1 MIIKNIPKE
10 VKTALNILNKNGF
23 EAYIVGG
30 CVRDSLLG
38 VVPNDWDITT
48 SARPEEITE
57 CFDDFRTINT
67 GLKHGTVTVIINGRQ
82 LEVTTYRIDGE
93 YTDNRRPDSVI
104 FTKDVSCDLKRRDF
118 TINSLA
124 YNKGGIID
132 LFGGARDIERK
143 IVKCVGDPDER
154 FNEDGLRILR
164 ALRFASVLGFNIDA
178 RTSSSIH
185 SNRNLLSNISRERIS
200 SELNKLITGVNY
212 HDILNEYRDV
222 IEVFIPEIANIGE
235 GNWSVILDSMGYG
248 EGAVLR
254 LALLL
259 HETNE
264 AEKILRN
271 LKYDGAT
278 IKSVKLIEAY
288 KDEEV
293 IPDKIFIKTILSKIG
308 YNNFINLLKFKTAVF
323 KALKRERELEN
334 IKSAEKILN
343 EILINKECYN
353 LNMLEINGEDL
364 IKEGFTKGVVLG
376 SVLKEIL
383 KLVIEEK
390 LENRKEALVDCARK
404 LKNNC

>member
-48 SARPEEITE
+48 SARPEEITG
-57 CFDDFRTINT
+57 CFEGFRTINT

-132 LFGGARDIERK
+132 LFGGARDIESK
-143 IVKCVGDPDER
+143 IVKCVGEPDER

-164 ALRFASVLGFNIDA
+164 ALRFASVLDFNIDA

-212 HDILNEYRDV
+212 YNILKEYKDV
-222 IEVFIPEIANIGE
+222 IEVFIPEIAKISE
-235 GNWSVILDSMGYG
+235 ENWSVILDSMGYG

-254 LALLL
+254 LALML

-264 AEKILRN
+264 PDKILRN

-278 IKSVKLIEAY
+278 IKSVKIIAAY
-288 KDEEV
+288 KDEE
-293 IPDKIFIKTILSKIG
+293 ILQDKILIKTQLNKIG
-308 YNNFINLLKFKTAVF
+308 YDNFVNLLKFKKAIF
-323 KALKRERELEN
+323 KALGREYELKN
-334 IKSAEKILN
+334 MRSAEKILN

-364 IKEGFTKGVVLG
+364 IREGFTKGVFLG
-376 SVLKEIL
+376 SVLNEIL

-390 LENRKEALVDCARK
+390 LENRKELLVDCARK

>member
-48 SARPEEITE
+48 SARPEEITK
-57 CFDDFRTINT
+57 CFDGFRTINT

-132 LFGGARDIERK
+132 LFGGARDIESK

-164 ALRFASVLGFNIDA
+164 ALRFASVLDFNIDA

-200 SELNKLITGVNY
+200 TELNKLITGVNY
-212 HDILNEYRDV
+212 YDILKEYKDV
-222 IEVFIPEIANIGE
+222 IEVFIPEIANISE
-235 GNWSVILDSMGYG
+235 DNWSVILDSMGYG
-248 EGAVLR
+248 EGVVLR
-254 LALLL
+254 LALML

-278 IKSVKLIEAY
+278 IKSIKFIAAH

-293 IPDKIFIKTILSKIG
+293 VPSKVLIKTMLSKIG
-308 YNNFINLLKFKTAVF
+308 YDNFVNLLKFKTAVF

-364 IKEGFTKGVVLG
+364 IREGFTKGVVLG
-376 SVLKEIL
+376 SVLNEIL

-390 LENRKEALVDCARK
+390 LENRKEALFDCARK